1 MLYVSPSLKGLT
13 GELAYTFGEQAGSS
27 SAGRQIGGALAYRHG
42 ALNIRLGFNNRN
54 NDTPTIAAKHATNTV
69 LAANYNFGAAKVY
82 VAYGQD
88 KGPTSAPLP
97 NANNPYG
104 GVRPTATLDGSEYLV
119 GVGIPAAG
127 GTILASYI
135 SKDDH
140 TAFNQDASQVAVGYT
155 YPLSKRTALYTAYA
169 KISNKNRAGYTVGNN
184 GEAGS
189 GNSAFNLGLRHTF

>member
-1 MLYVSPSLKGLT
+1 M
-13 GELAYTFGEQAGSS
+13 
-27 SAGRQIGGALAYRHG
+27 
-42 ALNIRLGFNNRN
+42 
-54 NDTPTIAAKHATNTV
+54 
-69 LAANYNFGAAKVY
+69 
-82 VAYGQD
+82 
-88 KGPTSAPLP
+88 
-97 NANNPYG
+97 
-104 GVRPTATLDGSEYLV
+104 RPTATLDGSEYLV

-189 GNSAFNLGLRHTF
+189 GNSAFNRGLRHTF